1 MKKLSTI
8 KRKYI
13 CELKCKNLIV
23 YVLAVP
29 CPLGKYA
36 LCDLSYDIEIYLSI
50 YIQDYNKIILK
61 IITSFDP

>member
-13 CELKCKNLIV
+13 CELKCKNSIV

-50 YIQDYNKIILK
+50 YLSQSKTL
-61 IITSFDP
+61 

>member
-13 CELKCKNLIV
+13 CELKCKNSIV

-50 YIQDYNKIILK
+50 YL
-61 IITSFDP
+61 TSS